1 MPYIGRGSEGFG
13 IRERYQYTATSG
25 QTAFTGSDI
34 NSKTLKFDNG
44 SLIDVLLNGVMLK
57 PTTDWTSS
65 GSTVTLTSGASTS
78 DEVMIIV
85 YDVFVLSDAMPK
97 TGGTFSDNV
106 TFNADITVG
115 DDIILNSDS
124 SVIHFG
130 ADSDVTITHDPDDG
144 LILKSKATADDNP
157 VLLTLQTGETD
168 IALDDVLGTINFQAP
183 DEATGT
189 DAQLVAAGI
198 SAISEGDFSSS
209 VNNTS
214 LVFKTGY
221 SETATEKMRIMAGGA
236 VAVGIQSLG
245 DTHNLAAIGGSPAN
259 DEGVVVRGSNGGCI
273 NVVNSSNSDDDF
285 LGQFGFCNLANDD
298 AGAVD
303 ADGQTVAWVR
313 ARTIT
318 SDSNSGD
325 DSGAYLQFVACAE
338 SSGVAEVGRLDPSIT
353 RFVGATTS
361 TGNSANAQIDG
372 NGRLHTSTSSKIY
385 KTAIED
391 LEDEYADK
399 IFSLEPKFYKSNTET
414 VNDDTTK
421 LKPDWSFYG
430 LLAEDVA
437 KVEPR
442 LVTFKLTEM
451 NKKDDGSVTYE
462 TKELDTPVPVSV
474 NYDRITMHL
483 INIVKRFKT
492 RIETLESSN
501 ADLIK
506 RVEALEKA

>member
-1 MPYIGRGSEGFG
+1 MSRARDRADGDY
-13 IRERYQYTATSG
+13 
-25 QTAFTGSDI
+25 
-34 NSKTLKFDNG
+34 KT
-44 SLIDVLLNGVMLK
+44 
-57 PTTDWTSS
+57 
-65 GSTVTLTSGASTS
+65 
-78 DEVMIIV
+78 
-85 YDVFVLSDAMPK
+85 
-97 TGGTFSDNV
+97 
-106 TFNADITVG
+106 
-115 DDIILNSDS
+115 DS
-124 SVIHFG
+124 SVIDFG
-130 ADSDVTITHDPDDG
+130 ADGDVTLTHDPDDG
-144 LILKSKATADDNP
+144 LIIKSKATTDDNP

-189 DAQLVAAGI
+189 DAQLVSAGI

-209 VNNTS
+209 ANNTS

-221 SETATEKMRIMAGGA
+221 SEVATEKMRIMSGGA
-236 VAVGIQSLG
+236 VAVGIQALG
-245 DTHNLAAIGGSPAN
+245 DTHNLAAIGASN

-273 NVVNSSNSDDDF
+273 NAVNSSNSDDDF
-285 LGQFGFCNLANDD
+285 LGQFGFCNLANAD
-298 AGAVD
+298 AGATD

-318 SDSNSGD
+318 SDSNAGD
-325 DSGAYLQFVACAE
+325 DSGAYLQFVGCGE
-338 SSGVAEVGRLDPSIT
+338 SATVAEVGRLDPSIT

-361 TGNSANAQIDG
+361 TGNSANCQVDG

-506 RVEALEKA
+506 RVEALEKD